1 MKNIY
6 LFELSD
12 VFANQVYL
20 PYSSGVVWSYIKN
33 NPIIKKNYQ
42 LKDWFFARDNASN
55 IINKIENPSVLLFS
69 CFMWN
74 WNLNCEIA
82 KVIKE
87 KYPNCLIIYG
97 GQHQPL
103 SDRNKGFFKK
113 YPYIDILIHG
123 EGEETV
129 EKILLKSD
137 NLKEII
143 GITLNLNNKEFI
155 TPSRKRLDEIK
166 DCPSPFLDGSFDW
179 IIKKNKEDKNYSFHA
194 TVESARGCPFSC
206 AFCEIG

>member
-1 MKNIY
+1 MKRLYI
-6 LFELSD
+6 FELSD
-12 VFANQVYL
+12 VFAGQVYL
-20 PYSSGVVWSYIKN
+20 PYSSGVVWSYVN
-33 NPIIKKNYQ
+33 NFKKIKKNFE
-42 LKDWFFARDNASN
+42 LKDWFFARENKED
-55 IINKIENPSVLLFS
+55 IINKIERPDILLFS

-82 KVIKE
+82 KEIKK
-87 KYPNCLIIYG
+87 KYPEVLICFG

-103 SDRNKGFFKK
+103 PDRNKGFFKK

-143 GITLNLNNKEFI
+143 GITLNLY
-155 TPSRKRLDEIK
+155 L
-166 DCPSPFLDGSFDW
+166 
-179 IIKKNKEDKNYSFHA
+179 
-194 TVESARGCPFSC
+194 SAAICHGTIFAWCSK
-206 AFCEIG
+206 